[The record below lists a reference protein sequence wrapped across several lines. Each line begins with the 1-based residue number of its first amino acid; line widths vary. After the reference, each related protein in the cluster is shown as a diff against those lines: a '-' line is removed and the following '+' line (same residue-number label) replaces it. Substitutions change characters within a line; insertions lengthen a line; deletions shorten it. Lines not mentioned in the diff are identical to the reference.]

1 MAIAN
6 QVIENLPSISVTLD
20 DITFQLTP
28 GILTVT
34 GSGGHHML
42 DEVTLSTSDTNLSK
56 GNVGTIGRF
65 FAKNLSATVGENIL
79 IGSDGTLYPIML
91 KPGEWISGRWN
102 AAAFH
107 AKAAAGTP
115 KLKYMLVED

>member
-42 DEVTLSTSDTNLSK
+42 DEVTLSTSDSEPFQRQRRHNRPVL
-56 GNVGTIGRF
+56 
-65 FAKNLSATVGENIL
+65 LQ
-79 IGSDGTLYPIML
+79 
-91 KPGEWISGRWN
+91 KP
-102 AAAFH
+102 
-107 AKAAAGTP
+107 
-115 KLKYMLVED
+115 

>member
-42 DEVTLSTSDTNLSK
+42 DEVVLSTSDSNLSK

-65 FAKNLSATVGENIL
+65 FAKNLDVTNNIL

-107 AKAAAGTP
+107 AKSAAGAP
-115 KLKYMLVED
+115 KLKYLLVED